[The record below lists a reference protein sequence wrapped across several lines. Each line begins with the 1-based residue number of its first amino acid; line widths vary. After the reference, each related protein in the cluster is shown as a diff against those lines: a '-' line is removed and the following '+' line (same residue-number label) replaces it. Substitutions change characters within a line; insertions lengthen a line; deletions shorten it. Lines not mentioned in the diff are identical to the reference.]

1 MKMKIPGRPAW
12 LLALCLCSGAG
23 AIAQTVTLPV
33 TDPGSLGDSKA
44 NAIEV
49 CRPAG
54 QRAYL
59 ARLLCA
65 DGSRPEISRVGSVG
79 QRTEPREPLSEEQER
94 ELLDAMLQGLPLK
107 AGQPDFHIVD
117 LYQANCGQVQ
127 RRLYLDMYHCDSP
140 PPEQQAPAGF
150 SLRAKPT
157 ASTTP

>member
-1 MKMKIPGRPAW
+1 MKMKVPGRPAW
-12 LLALCLCSGAG
+12 LLALCLCSAAS
-23 AIAQTVTLPV
+23 AIAQTANLPGN
-33 TDPGSLGDSKA
+33 DPGSLGDSKA

-49 CRPAG
+49 CRAAG

-79 QRTEPREPLSEEQER
+79 SRTEPRAPLSEEQER
-94 ELLDAMLQGLPLK
+94 ELLDAMLRGLPLK

-117 LYQANCGQVQ
+117 LYQATCGQVQ
-127 RRLYLDMYHCDSP
+127 RQLYLDMYHCDNP
-140 PPEQQAPAGF
+140 APAQAPAGF